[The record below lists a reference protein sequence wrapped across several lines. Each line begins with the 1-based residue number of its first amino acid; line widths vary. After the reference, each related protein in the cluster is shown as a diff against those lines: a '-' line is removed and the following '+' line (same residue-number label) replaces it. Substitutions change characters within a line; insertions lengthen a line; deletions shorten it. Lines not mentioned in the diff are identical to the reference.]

1 MKISTKIKSIAIIS
15 LGCDKNRVDTE
26 NMMYFLSDKDLIV
39 TDDYSNADVIII
51 NTCAFIESARKE
63 AVETILEMA
72 QYKKQNCKKLI
83 VTGCLPQL
91 YRDKLKELLP
101 EVDAF
106 LGIDEYEKIYGL
118 VIGDEDFICP
128 PVEYKR
134 VLSTPLHYAYL
145 KIADGCDNH
154 CTFCKIPSIR
164 GKFRSRTI
172 ESLVEE
178 TTSLVNEG
186 VRELILVAQDV
197 TRYGADIYGRPSLVK
212 LLTALEQTDIK
223 YIRLMY
229 CYPEL
234 VDDELIAFIASSRKV
249 LHYIDIPLQHV
260 DNEVLKRMGRRSN
273 YSSICQLFEKLR
285 ADIPDISIRTT
296 FMVGFPGE
304 TQQQFDR
311 LCDFILQYKPDHI
324 GVFAYSKEEG
334 TPSYKLKVHIPK
346 KEKLRRVDIIGEIAF
361 SCAKEKNAALVG
373 KVVDVIYEDI
383 DCDKERFIGRTLL
396 DAPEIDSLVF
406 FTGSFADVG
415 NMYKVK
421 ITGYED
427 YDLIGEMVE

>member
-39 TDDYSNADVIII
+39 TDDYSNADIIII

-145 KIADGCDNH
+145 KIAD
-154 CTFCKIPSIR
+154 R
-164 GKFRSRTI
+164 
-172 ESLVEE
+172 
-178 TTSLVNEG
+178 
-186 VRELILVAQDV
+186 VRQPL
-197 TRYGADIYGRPSLVK
+197 Y
-212 LLTALEQTDIK
+212 
-223 YIRLMY
+223 
-229 CYPEL
+229 
-234 VDDELIAFIASSRKV
+234 V
-249 LHYIDIPLQHV
+249 LQNSVYKREIPLSY
-260 DNEVLKRMGRRSN
+260 NRKPCRR
-273 YSSICQLFEKLR
+273 
-285 ADIPDISIRTT
+285 D
-296 FMVGFPGE
+296 
-304 TQQQFDR
+304 
-311 LCDFILQYKPDHI
+311 
-324 GVFAYSKEEG
+324 
-334 TPSYKLKVHIPK
+334 
-346 KEKLRRVDIIGEIAF
+346 
-361 SCAKEKNAALVG
+361 
-373 KVVDVIYEDI
+373 DVA
-383 DCDKERFIGRTLL
+383 CK
-396 DAPEIDSLVF
+396 
-406 FTGSFADVG
+406 
-415 NMYKVK
+415 
-421 ITGYED
+421 
-427 YDLIGEMVE
+427 

>member
-234 VDDELIAFIASSRKV
+234 VDDELIAFIASSSKV

-334 TPSYKLKVHIPK
+334 TPSYKLKGHIPK

-427 YDLIGEMVE
+427 YDFIGEMAE